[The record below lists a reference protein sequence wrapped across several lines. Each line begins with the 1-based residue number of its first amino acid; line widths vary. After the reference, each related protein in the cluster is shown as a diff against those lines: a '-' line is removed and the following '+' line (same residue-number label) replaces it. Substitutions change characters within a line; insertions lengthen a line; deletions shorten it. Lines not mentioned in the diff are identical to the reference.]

1 MTKQPLPP
9 GATIGLLGGGQLAQM
24 LVHAGNAMGFRFV
37 ALDPNPEC
45 PAFFAGAEVIAAP
58 YGDRAA
64 LAELA
69 KRSDLVTYEFENV
82 DVAGVEFLEAQ
93 VAVPQGSRLLAL
105 SQHRIREKTTLQA
118 QGFPVTPFRVV
129 ESVAELQEAQNVLGP
144 LMLKTVTGG
153 YDGKGQRKITSASAV
168 EASFGELSEKSAP
181 PFIAEKLVEFERELS
196 VVVARNPAGEVACF
210 PVGEN
215 VHEKNILTLTRVPAR
230 INQQVE
236 VQATAL
242 AQQVAHALDLVGVVG
257 LELFLLPDQ
266 TLLVNEL
273 APRPHN
279 SGHYTQDACATSQFE
294 QHLRAVANWPLGDP
308 TLQTPVVMLNLIG
321 GQLSGLLEQL
331 DRLPANAHPHLYH
344 KHEAREGRKMGHLN
358 LTCTDPKAV
367 LETLNSFGIW
377 TPSLLKNALD

>member
-1 MTKQPLPP
+1 VTKQPLPP

-37 ALDPNPEC
+37 ALDPNPDC

-129 ESVAELQEAQNVLGP
+129 ESVAELQEAQNALGP

-168 EASFGELSEKSAP
+168 EASLGELSEKSAP
-181 PFIAEKLVEFERELS
+181 PFIAEKLVEFECELS

-230 INQQVE
+230 INRQVE
-236 VQATAL
+236 ALATRL

-331 DRLPANAHPHLYH
+331 DRLPANAHLHLYH

-367 LETLNSFGIW
+367 LETLISFGVW

>member
-1 MTKQPLPP
+1 MNRKPLPP

-45 PAFFAGAEVIAAP
+45 PAFYAGAEVLAAP

-69 KRSDLVTYEFENV
+69 KRCDLVTYEFENV
-82 DVAGVEFLEAQ
+82 EVSGVEFLESR
-93 VAVPQGSRLLAL
+93 VLVPQGSRLLAL
-105 SQHRIREKTTLQA
+105 SQHRIREKIILQE
-118 QGFPVTPFRVV
+118 QGFPVTPFRIVR
-129 ESVAELQEAQNVLGP
+129 SVAELSVAHEALGP

-153 YDGKGQRKITSASAV
+153 YDGKGQQKITSAAAV
-168 EASFGELSEKSAP
+168 ESGFAELSRKTRP
-181 PFIAEKLVEFERELS
+181 PFIAEELVEFERELS
-196 VVVARNPAGEVACF
+196 VVVARNPAGEIASF

-230 INQQVE
+230 INPLVE
-236 VQATAL
+236 AQALRL
-242 AQQVAHALDLVGVVG
+242 AEQVAEVLSLVGVLG
-257 LELFLLPDQ
+257 LELFLLPDN

-294 QHLRAVANWPLGDP
+294 QHLRAVAAWPLGAT
-308 TLQTPVVMLNLIG
+308 TLHTPVVMLNLIG
-321 GQLSGLLEQL
+321 EQLSGMLEQL
-331 DRLPANAHPHLYH
+331 DRLPAAAHLHLYH
-344 KHEAREGRKMGHLN
+344 KHEVRAGRKLGHLN
-358 LTCTDPKAV
+358 FTCDDPARL
-367 LETLNSFGIW
+367 LETLNSYGIW
-377 TPSLLKNALD
+377 TPSLLENALS